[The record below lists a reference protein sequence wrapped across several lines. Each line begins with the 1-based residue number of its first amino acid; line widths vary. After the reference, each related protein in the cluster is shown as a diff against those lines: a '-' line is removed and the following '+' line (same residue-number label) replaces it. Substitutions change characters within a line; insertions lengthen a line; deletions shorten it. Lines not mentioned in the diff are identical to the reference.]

1 MAGEA
6 QRERDHGPDARHRDH
21 GTEPNSRWNPDPVS
35 DGSPSERERTANTP
49 PVCAAQPRLARLVGI
64 PDRVLSGEW
73 IPDGRYRDQTRI
85 AAAQRRDLGDVVVV
99 AGRVQRSHSSAGR
112 HPACML
118 PHSFAFLAILKTAP
132 MDKSTPM
139 EDTEL
144 LTVSQAAE
152 AFSATSQTI
161 RNWIRGDRI
170 KSVRI
175 GNRFLIPRS
184 EVERLRG
191 EISAARGEGTWE
203 HEPGRPPDPLVRRI
217 PGGQPDGDPSNGL
230 LGA

>member
-1 MAGEA
+1 MVE
-6 QRERDHGPDARHRDH
+6 
-21 GTEPNSRWNPDPVS
+21 
-35 DGSPSERERTANTP
+35 
-49 PVCAAQPRLARLVGI
+49 
-64 PDRVLSGEW
+64 
-73 IPDGRYRDQTRI
+73 
-85 AAAQRRDLGDVVVV
+85 
-99 AGRVQRSHSSAGR
+99 
-112 HPACML
+112 
-118 PHSFAFLAILKTAP
+118 
-132 MDKSTPM
+132 
-139 EDTEL
+139 TEL

-203 HEPGRPPDPLVRRI
+203 HEVGRPPDPLVRRASER
-217 PGGQPDGDPSNGL
+217 QPDGDPTDGL
-230 LGA
+230 LGG

>member
-1 MAGEA
+1 M
-6 QRERDHGPDARHRDH
+6 DK
-21 GTEPNSRWNPDPVS
+21 
-35 DGSPSERERTANTP
+35 NTP
-49 PVCAAQPRLARLVGI
+49 
-64 PDRVLSGEW
+64 
-73 IPDGRYRDQTRI
+73 
-85 AAAQRRDLGDVVVV
+85 
-99 AGRVQRSHSSAGR
+99 
-112 HPACML
+112 
-118 PHSFAFLAILKTAP
+118 
-132 MDKSTPM
+132 MD
-139 EDTEL
+139 DTEL

-217 PGGQPDGDPSNGL
+217 PGGQPDGDPSSGL

>member
-1 MAGEA
+1 M
-6 QRERDHGPDARHRDH
+6 
-21 GTEPNSRWNPDPVS
+21 
-35 DGSPSERERTANTP
+35 
-49 PVCAAQPRLARLVGI
+49 LA
-64 PDRVLSGEW
+64 
-73 IPDGRYRDQTRI
+73 
-85 AAAQRRDLGDVVVV
+85 
-99 AGRVQRSHSSAGR
+99 
-112 HPACML
+112 
-118 PHSFAFLAILKTAP
+118 HSFAFLSILKI
-132 MDKSTPM
+132 TPM
-139 EDTEL
+139 VETEL

-203 HEPGRPPDPLVRRI
+203 HEAGRPADPLVRRTSER
-217 PGGQPDGDPSNGL
+217 QPDGDPTDGL
-230 LGA
+230 LGG

>member
-1 MAGEA
+1 
-6 QRERDHGPDARHRDH
+6 
-21 GTEPNSRWNPDPVS
+21 
-35 DGSPSERERTANTP
+35 
-49 PVCAAQPRLARLVGI
+49 
-64 PDRVLSGEW
+64 
-73 IPDGRYRDQTRI
+73 
-85 AAAQRRDLGDVVVV
+85 
-99 AGRVQRSHSSAGR
+99 
-112 HPACML
+112 
-118 PHSFAFLAILKTAP
+118 
-132 MDKSTPM
+132 MD
-139 EDTEL
+139 ETEL

-191 EISAARGEGTWE
+191 EISTARGESTWE
-203 HEPGRPPDPLVRRI
+203 HEAGRPPEPLVRRASEHG
-217 PGGQPDGDPSNGL
+217 PNGNPTDGL